1 MEVKKKMSNT
11 SKDKNVKK
19 LEDEGEKAK
28 VIRKP
33 KAKTEKE
40 PNIAKFPVNSKINPY
55 GFIFMK
61 KSWLESLGWTKGIAL
76 QVDKNADDS
85 ITVRRA

>member
-1 MEVKKKMSNT
+1 MSNT
-11 SKDKNVKK
+11 SKDKSVKK
-19 LEDEGEKAK
+19 LEEEGEKAK
-28 VIRKP
+28 AIRKP

-61 KSWLESLGWTKGIAL
+61 KSWLEALGWTKGLPLKIER
-76 QVDKNADDS
+76 NADGS
-85 ITVRRA
+85 ITVHKVQ

>member
-1 MEVKKKMSNT
+1 MSNT
-11 SKDKNVKK
+11 SKDKSVKR

-33 KAKTEKE
+33 RAKAEKE
-40 PNIAKFPVNSKINPY
+40 PSIVKFPVNSKINPY

-61 KSWLESLGWTKGIAL
+61 KSWLESLGWNKGMAL

-85 ITVRRA
+85 ITVKRA